1 MELSKDEIVRTGILL
16 KAQNLF
22 QQFGLRKTTMDEIAA
37 ACGKAKST
45 LYHYFKSKDEVFD
58 GVIHMELKSLRAL
71 VKVKVDEKKDM
82 TDKLSTYF
90 IEFHKEVLNKANI
103 YKVVKQEFINELV
116 AHSYF
121 NVLIEFEKSYI
132 VRIIEDSYD
141 SGEFKKFEREEI
153 PWFSEVLIAAFMG
166 IVRYSLENDQGLDQE
181 RLERTVD
188 FIIPGL
194 FS

>member
-1 MELSKDEIVRTGILL
+1 MNLTKDEIVRAEILL
-16 KAQNLF
+16 KAQTLF
-22 QQFGLRKTTMDEIAA
+22 KQFGLRKTTMDEIAA

-58 GVIHMELKSLRAL
+58 AVIHMELTSLRGI
-71 VKVKVDEKKDM
+71 VKQKVEEKKSM
-82 TDKLSTYF
+82 QDKLTTYF
-90 IEFHKEVLNKANI
+90 IEFHKEVLNKANL

-121 NVLIEFEKSYI
+121 NVLVEFEKSYI
-132 VRIIEDSYD
+132 VRIIEDSFD
-141 SGEFKKFEREEI
+141 SGEFKKLEKSEI

-166 IVRYSLENDQGLDQE
+166 IVRYSLETDNGVDQDK
-181 RLERTVD
+181 LEQTAK